1 MGTATAVIGSWVGLS
16 VIFALLV
23 GRAMAAAKRADPTE
37 MPEFAPASARL
48 PANLTSHPAFARHE
62 RARLRA

>member
-23 GRAMAAAKRADPTE
+23 GRAMAVARRADPPE
-37 MPEFAPASARL
+37 MPEFAPSLA
-48 PANLTSHPAFARHE
+48 PHPAFARRE
-62 RARLRA
+62 RPRLRA